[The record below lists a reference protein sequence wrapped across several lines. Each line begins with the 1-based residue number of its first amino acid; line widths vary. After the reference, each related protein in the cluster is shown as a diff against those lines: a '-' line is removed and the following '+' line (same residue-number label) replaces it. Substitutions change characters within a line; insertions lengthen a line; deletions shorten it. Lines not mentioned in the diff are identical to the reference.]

1 MKTCVAGIILCSSAI
16 FAWNLSGQV
25 VSESGE
31 GLSGVT
37 ISSFNYAGISTM
49 SDPEGFF
56 SISDDPSAL
65 LDSKMSAMSVEYD
78 GKTVIFHHLHATSFK
93 ISLLDAL
100 GKVAFEKAL
109 DGVSGNL
116 YFDLSHLSRKWN
128 FLCVKM
134 DNRKDI
140 YSLDKKGIL
149 KKAGDPLT
157 LLYFSKDGYENET
170 YQMTSENESG
180 VKITMKLAGSV
191 PVVSSSAMEK
201 SSSSNFSSSSAVF
214 SSASDEPVD
223 CSGKTLASHADL
235 NINGRK
241 VIVKFPSG
249 YTGKDPVPLLVN
261 YHPIGGSADNWANGS
276 QIAQSALAEG
286 AIVAFPDGEQSPNMG
301 KAWNVGPCC
310 TDADDV
316 AFTKDFLKEL
326 KEKACVD
333 PKRIYAAGFSMGGG
347 FSNYAGCFLSEYFAA
362 AAPSAF
368 DLSEEIVNVGKCS
381 PARAFPI
388 LNFRGTNDFVVNYD
402 GGYSSI
408 VSGKPITFLGA
419 QKNFEKWAELN
430 GCSEEPVDKGNGCK
444 YYENCRDG
452 VQVGLCTI
460 QGGGHSEGDGKTAWD
475 FVKQFRLP

>member
-1 MKTCVAGIILCSSAI
+1 MKKFVAGVIFCSSAI
-16 FAWNLSGQV
+16 FGWNLSGQV

-37 ISSFNYAGISTM
+37 VSSFNYAGITTM
-49 SDPEGFF
+49 SDSEGYF

-65 LDSKMSAMSVEYD
+65 FDSKVPAVSVKYD
-78 GKTVIFHHLHATSFK
+78 GKTVVVQNVLAKSFK

-109 DGVSGNL
+109 EGVSGNL
-116 YFDLSHLSRKWN
+116 YFNLNNLPCKWN
-128 FLCVKM
+128 FLYVKV
-134 DNRKDI
+134 DNRKEV

-149 KKAGDPLT
+149 KKVGDPLA
-157 LLYFSKDGYENET
+157 LLYFSKDGYESAT

-180 VKITMKLAGSV
+180 VQIVMRIAGIE
-191 PVVSSSAMEK
+191 PIVSSSAMEI
-201 SSSSNFSSSSAVF
+201 SSSSNFSSSSAAL

-223 CSGKTLASHADL
+223 CSGKTLASNTELIID
-235 NINGRK
+235 NRK

-249 YTGKDPVPLLVN
+249 YTGKEPAPLLVN

-286 AIVAFPDGEQSPNMG
+286 AIVVFPDGEQSPNFG

-316 AFTKDFLKEL
+316 VFTKHFLEEL

-368 DLSEEIVNVGKCS
+368 DLSEEIVNAGKCT

-388 LNFRGTNDFVVNYD
+388 LNFRGTSDNVVQYN
-402 GGYSSI
+402 GGYSSL
-408 VSGKPITFLGA
+408 VTGKPITFLGA
-419 QKNFEKWAELN
+419 QNNFKKWAELN
-430 GCSEEPVDKGNGCK
+430 GCSGTPVDKGNGCE

-452 VQVGLCTI
+452 VKVGLCTI
-460 QGGGHSEGDGKTAWD
+460 QGGGHSEGDGKTGWD